1 MAAKLALKMRAL
13 KLLVIIL
20 GVLLLAGIVTLAT
33 AVVWRI
39 DHGHPATAPKPMTAP
54 AAQRVVLPAGAKIVA
69 IDVAAGRL
77 VARVDMAG
85 GGVHIFVFDLATGA
99 EIATIELVPTSP

>member
-1 MAAKLALKMRAL
+1 MRAL
-13 KLLVIIL
+13 KLLVIAL
-20 GVLLLAGIVTLAT
+20 GVLLLAGVGVLAA

-39 DHGHPATAPKPMTAP
+39 DHGHPATASKPTAAP
-54 AAQRVVLPAGAKIVA
+54 AAHRIVLPAGAKVVA
-69 IDVAAGRL
+69 TDVDAGRL

-85 GGVHIFVFDLATGA
+85 GVRVFVFDLATGA